1 MRNHKLTI
9 TLYMDEKI
17 DQENTPR
24 RRWQV
29 TQQMD
34 WKTGQIQHQNFGSP
48 IKNVEIRARI

>member
-24 RRWQV
+24 RKSQV

-34 WKTGQIQHQNFGSP
+34 
-48 IKNVEIRARI
+48 

>member
-24 RRWQV
+24 RKWQV